1 MPVAERLVEILAWPG
16 VILVLGMTALVMF
29 RSQVR
34 QFLGRTQSVGK
45 GWLVASPPE
54 QQLSTVQN
62 DRVREFLD
70 SFGGELITAQE
81 KSIRDDLLARQ
92 LAEPSDIERVLVRA
106 LAATQMALHFEQIHS
121 VIWDGQIQLLETL
134 NGLPTGAEFEEIRTI
149 YEEEFHA
156 KRPFYTDIDFD
167 TYLAWLLEK
176 TLVRIDEGRISLTV
190 AGREF
195 LKWMVDNGR
204 QKRGVG

>member
-1 MPVAERLVEILAWPG
+1 MLIAERVIEILVWPA
-16 VILVLGMTALVMF
+16 VVFVLGVTGLVMF

-54 QQLSTVQN
+54 QQLSTVQS
-62 DRVREFLD
+62 DKVREFLD
-70 SFGGELITAQE
+70 SFGGELLTAQE
-81 KSIRDDLLARQ
+81 KSIRDDLSTRQ
-92 LAEPSDIERVLVRA
+92 VASPADTERILVRA

-134 NGLPTGAEFEEIRTI
+134 NGLPTGAELAAIGKV
-149 YEEEFHA
+149 YDEEFRA
-156 KRPFYTDIDFD
+156 KRPFYADIDFE

-176 TLVRIDEGRISLTV
+176 TLVRIDDGRIGLTV
-190 AGREF
+190 AGREL
-195 LKWMVDNGR
+195 LKWMIDNGK